1 LTESYKPVKMYIRS
15 KTLKEGYYMKKEFV
29 VTAFVNGGRR
39 VVSNVLT
46 YIIGKS
52 RFKIREII

>member
-1 LTESYKPVKMYIRS
+1 MYIRS